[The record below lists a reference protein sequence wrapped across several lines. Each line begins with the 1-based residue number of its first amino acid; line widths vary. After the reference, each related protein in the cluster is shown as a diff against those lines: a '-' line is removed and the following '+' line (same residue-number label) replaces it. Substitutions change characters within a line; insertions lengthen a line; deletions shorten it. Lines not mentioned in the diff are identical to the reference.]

1 MKHVLLMTVL
11 LILNTPLHAESG
23 NPGSPPAATQVG
35 AMSDG
40 VVKKIDL
47 DTGKITL
54 THGAIV
60 NLDMPA
66 MTMVFRVQPPG
77 LLDAVKVSDKV
88 QFHAERINGALTV
101 TAIQVVP

>member
-1 MKHVLLMTVL
+1 MKHVLLLTIL
-11 LILNTPLHAESG
+11 LIVNLPLHAES
-23 NPGSPPAATQVG
+23 GSPPAATQVG
-35 AMSDG
+35 TLSDG
-40 VVKKIDL
+40 IVKKIDL
-47 DTGKITL
+47 NTAKITL